1 MKNIIKLLIVII
13 KLQCL
18 AQGQNLDLNN
28 LRIAQRQAS
37 RLNNTKPS
45 ISKVNKDTEQFIVD
59 MSVDPEK
66 YFVGPGD
73 QFHINIISSNETF
86 DHNLIISPTGKLLIP
101 SVGIINCNGLSLS
114 QLIKE
119 INTTIKSW
127 NKNVKINI
135 ALDGIRQFRVLVT
148 GQFINAGYFIV
159 TPMTRVSDL
168 YSQIV
173 SDYNQKKKDTY
184 KEKSEASY
192 SETFGMRSRIAVD
205 DFYQRKLGLSE
216 VMENEIELLSNEII
230 SRSETSTREAIKK
243 LTGGTFV
250 GDCTFDVP
258 GGEVVKLVTSVTIDN
273 EKGSVEIDFAGSSPP
288 SSSGINVVMAYTH
301 AYSTFAVKS
310 IINPE
315 LPNNA
320 GSLAPIEVVA
330 PDSCIINAKYHSSSL

>member
-1 MKNIIKLLIVII
+1 MKNITKLLIVII
-13 KLQCL
+13 KLQFL

-45 ISKVNKDTEQFIVD
+45 VSKVNRDTEQFIVD

-101 SVGIINCNGLSLS
+101 SVGIINCNELSLS

-119 INTTIKSW
+119 INTAIKSW

-173 SDYNQKKKDTY
+173 SDYNQKKERY
-184 KEKSEASY
+184 
-192 SETFGMRSRIAVD
+192 F
-205 DFYQRKLGLSE
+205 
-216 VMENEIELLSNEII
+216 
-230 SRSETSTREAIKK
+230 
-243 LTGGTFV
+243 
-250 GDCTFDVP
+250 
-258 GGEVVKLVTSVTIDN
+258 
-273 EKGSVEIDFAGSSPP
+273 
-288 SSSGINVVMAYTH
+288 
-301 AYSTFAVKS
+301 
-310 IINPE
+310 
-315 LPNNA
+315 
-320 GSLAPIEVVA
+320 
-330 PDSCIINAKYHSSSL
+330 